1 MHFEGEFKV
10 PGKPADVIRRFADV
24 PRMAGCMPG
33 AVLEP
38 QAEDGSW
45 PGGMVVAFGP
55 KKIKFKGKASV
66 DFDFDALTGSV
77 HGRGTADMRAARIGV
92 KVSFALRD
100 DPDAATETT
109 IVKIVSDAELGGV
122 LADFARTGGIAVAN
136 VIMADFAKRAAAE
149 FAKDV
154 PVAEPAGDAPATAAQ
169 DAASPAGSSAGPAAG
184 SATEAPAGA
193 TATPAGTVPDSRAG
207 TATDSRAGTATE
219 PAARTDGSAATS
231 PAVGTAAPA
240 PVQPVAARPAASPT
254 SPLPEPAAPLQA
266 GNLLWIVIKAY
277 LARIGRIFGL
287 GGR

>member
-55 KKIKFKGKASV
+55 KKIKFKGKATV
-66 DFDFDALTGSV
+66 DFDFDALTGAV
-77 HGRGTADMRAARIGV
+77 HGRGAADMRAARIGV

-100 DPDAATETT
+100 DPDAATAAT

-136 VIMADFAKRAAAE
+136 VIMADFAKRAAEE
-149 FAKDV
+149 FAKDDV
-154 PVAEPAGDAPATAAQ
+154 PEPEPEPVVA
-169 DAASPAGSSAGPAAG
+169 
-184 SATEAPAGA
+184 
-193 TATPAGTVPDSRAG
+193 
-207 TATDSRAGTATE
+207 
-219 PAARTDGSAATS
+219 
-231 PAVGTAAPA
+231 AAPA
-240 PVQPVAARPAASPT
+240 PAAISDAPAPVAPPTPTPSVARPVAP
-254 SPLPEPAAPLQA
+254 PQPAAPLQA
-266 GNLLWIVIKAY
+266 GGLIWVVIRAY
-277 LARIGRIFGL
+277 LARIGRIFGI
-287 GGR
+287 GR